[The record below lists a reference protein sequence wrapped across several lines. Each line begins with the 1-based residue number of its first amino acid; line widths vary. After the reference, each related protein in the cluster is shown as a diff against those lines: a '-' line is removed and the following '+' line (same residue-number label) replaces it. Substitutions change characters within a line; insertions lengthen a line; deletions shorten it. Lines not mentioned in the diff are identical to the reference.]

1 MNSLPLKNEASWAL
15 RPTPFL
21 DTVERL
27 ENVGYWQIDLNTE
40 VAFLSQ
46 EACAI
51 YGATSGYRPQTVSEC
66 AAWFHGDDRD
76 LLIDA
81 VNAARGGEA
90 TFTFDA
96 RLIGSA
102 GEGPRWVRVSAE
114 MKRNAVGWPGSLIGT
129 IKDITDERETIGRL
143 ADVLHKAHGAK
154 CVKDA
159 FLANMNHELRTPLN
173 AIIGFSQLLEMMGE
187 KDDAEPQIGEYA
199 TYISQA
205 GQRLLGI
212 LEDIFRLS
220 RFEAE
225 AEQLELR
232 ALDIATL
239 LDDLRSEARAQVRA
253 RGGARAIT
261 FDLSPC
267 AAGVIQGDQNKI
279 LQVAVNLVS
288 NAIKFSPSTAPIVV
302 RAHRDGRQRRLLIE
316 VTDKGPGI
324 PAHLHEKI
332 FERFERLDAATQAI
346 EGIGVGLAIA
356 RDLVRAMGG
365 EIGVNSKAGEGSTFW
380 LAFPIER
387 EERRAIAV

>member
-15 RPTPFL
+15 RPAPFL

-46 EACAI
+46 GACAI

-66 AAWFHGDDRD
+66 AAWFHADDRD
-76 LLIDA
+76 LLTNA

-90 TFTFDA
+90 TFSFDA
-96 RLIGSA
+96 RLVTLA
-102 GEGPRWVRVSAE
+102 GQGARWVRVSAE

-129 IKDITDERETIGRL
+129 IKDITDERETIARL

-187 KDDAEPQIGEYA
+187 KDDAPPQIREYA
-199 TYISQA
+199 TYISQS

-225 AEQLELR
+225 AEQVELR
-232 ALDIATL
+232 ALDVASL
-239 LDDLRSEARAQVRA
+239 LDDVRAEARAHVRS
-253 RGGARAIT
+253 RGGGRAIT
-261 FDLSPC
+261 FDLSPR
-267 AAGVIQGDQNKI
+267 AVGAIRGDHGKI
-279 LQVAVNLVS
+279 LQIAVNLVS
-288 NAIKFSPSTAPIVV
+288 NAIKFSPSGSPIVV
-302 RAHRDGRQRRLLIE
+302 RADRERLQGRLVIE
-316 VTDKGPGI
+316 VVDKGPGI

-365 EIGVNSKAGEGSTFW
+365 EIGVNSQAGEGSTFW